1 MKNGMSVWY
10 SNIIKIL
17 ILLGEL
23 DIDNLLTDLYR
34 NIVISDILKYSLV
47 FKVIDAGI
55 HLPNWNMIPLLT
67 NCANFISSSAEWGS

>member
-1 MKNGMSVWY
+1 MSVWY

-55 HLPNWNMIPLLT
+55 HLPN
-67 NCANFISSSAEWGS
+67 